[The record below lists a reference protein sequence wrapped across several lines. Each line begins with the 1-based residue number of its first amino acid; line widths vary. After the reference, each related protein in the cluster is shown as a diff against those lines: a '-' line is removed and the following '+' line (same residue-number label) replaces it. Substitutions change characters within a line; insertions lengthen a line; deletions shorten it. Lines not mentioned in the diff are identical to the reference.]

1 MNNCFTILKIR
12 LCKLLI
18 CWNITPTYL
27 LKFEPQIYITLGAFY
42 FTGNRGLNY
51 EHFNQTRFGFSDL
64 TNLWNLYSNASD
76 YSTSV
81 IDHFYFQEDGWDSY
95 STRTHGY
102 FVPPHTGD
110 YTLHIKSDDEAI
122 LFFSMDEDPANKVFM
137 SILMLKLFTTDFTN
151 YHNSVVMF
159 YKNIYLFFVFFYAIA
174 LCPVHLSVIYM
185 KNKSVYV
192 QLLHVKGN
200 SLKSYCYNILIR
212 SFLKELFPLLTW
224 LDILFKM
231 IDNKSRFILWKQ
243 ILLMSYSEFL
253 SCTK

>member
-1 MNNCFTILKIR
+1 
-12 LCKLLI
+12 
-18 CWNITPTYL
+18 
-27 LKFEPQIYITLGAFY
+27 
-42 FTGNRGLNY
+42 LNY

-137 SILMLKLFTTDFTN
+137 SILMLKLFTTDLTN

-159 YKNIYLFFVFFYAIA
+159 YKKYIFIFCIL
-174 LCPVHLSVIYM
+174 LCHSTVSCSSVSHIHE
-185 KNKSVYV
+185 KQKCVRATPTC
-192 QLLHVKGN
+192 KR
-200 SLKSYCYNILIR
+200 K
-212 SFLKELFPLLTW
+212 FLK
-224 LDILFKM
+224 
-231 IDNKSRFILWKQ
+231 
-243 ILLMSYSEFL
+243 ILLLQHFD
-253 SCTK
+253 